1 MISQLQ
7 KAKKQESLIFSINQF
22 LAPSVRS
29 PEGFPVDSIP
39 AFCILNVLLYFN
51 LWYEQRNDFKS
62 VMSFRNFLLV
72 DSERNKFAS
81 WIKQLNSPHT
91 LNWYCMW
98 WTCMKKV
105 IIYLASGYQ

>member
-1 MISQLQ
+1 MISRLQ

-51 LWYEQRNDFKS
+51 L
-62 VMSFRNFLLV
+62 
-72 DSERNKFAS
+72 
-81 WIKQLNSPHT
+81 
-91 LNWYCMW
+91 
-98 WTCMKKV
+98 
-105 IIYLASGYQ
+105 

>member
-1 MISQLQ
+1 MISRLQ

-22 LAPSVRS
+22 LASSVRS

-62 VMSFRNFLLV
+62 VISFRKFLLV

-91 LNWYCMW
+91 
-98 WTCMKKV
+98 
-105 IIYLASGYQ
+105 